1 VELVVVESVELE
13 KLVEAVVD
21 GLLKLV
27 VVVELV
33 ELVELVGLVAV
44 VMV

>member
-13 KLVEAVVD
+13 KLVEAVDD

-44 VMV
+44 VLV

>member
-1 VELVVVESVELE
+1 VVIESVELE

-33 ELVELVGLVAV
+33 ELVELVGLVVAAV
-44 VMV
+44 

>member
-1 VELVVVESVELE
+1 MVIESVELE
-13 KLVEAVVD
+13 KLVEAVDD

-33 ELVELVGLVAV
+33 ELVGLVAV
-44 VMV
+44 VLV

>member
-1 VELVVVESVELE
+1 VELVVIESVELE
-13 KLVEAVVD
+13 KLVEAVDD

-44 VMV
+44 VLV

>member
-33 ELVELVGLVAV
+33 ELVGLVAV
-44 VMV
+44 VLV

>member
-1 VELVVVESVELE
+1 MVIESVELE
-13 KLVEAVVD
+13 KLVEAVDD

-44 VMV
+44 VLV

>member
-1 VELVVVESVELE
+1 VVIESVELE
-13 KLVEAVVD
+13 KLVEAVDD

-33 ELVELVGLVAV
+33 ELVELVAV
-44 VMV
+44 VLV

>member
-1 VELVVVESVELE
+1 MVIESVELE
-13 KLVEAVVD
+13 KLVEAVDD

>member
-1 VELVVVESVELE
+1 VVIESVELE
-13 KLVEAVVD
+13 KLVEAVDD

-44 VMV
+44 VLV

>member
-1 VELVVVESVELE
+1 MVIESVELE
-13 KLVEAVVD
+13 KLVEAVDD

-33 ELVELVGLVAV
+33 ELVELVAV
-44 VMV
+44 VLV

>member
-1 VELVVVESVELE
+1 MVVESVELE

-27 VVVELV
+27 VVVVALV